1 MCCIT
6 AGNDMAKGRASSLTE
21 AGLAT
26 RRSMMARRVG
36 SASAWNTVSRPD
48 WLGTQLSVRRDDP
61 KVKDKP
67 NYSDHSHMSF
77 ARREDLPS
85 AGDQVFAAGRGRPR
99 ALGRV
104 LAAGRGRPNA
114 DVAVAVQASRRLTP
128 PQAASGRLSRFQ
140 PSGRLSQWSVVNPI
154 PGLEQSVHSRGR
166 RAAAASTERSGMRV
180 RPPWPTD
187 WLRGWSV
194 PPPLIAGRQR

>member
-1 MCCIT
+1 MGCRT

-36 SASAWNTVSRPD
+36 SASALNTVSRPD
-48 WLGTQLSVRRDDP
+48 WLGTQLSVRRDGP
-61 KVKDKP
+61 KVKDKI
-67 NYSDHSHMSF
+67 NYSTTATSPSP
-77 ARREDLPS
+77 RREDHAERWRPGVCGRARATKGPRPS
-85 AGDQVFAAGRGRPR
+85 VSGRLFGDR
-99 ALGRV
+99 ARATELRCCRCCSG
-104 LAAGRGRPNA
+104 
-114 DVAVAVQASRRLTP
+114 LTP
-128 PQAASGRLSRFQ
+128 PQAASAAFS
-140 PSGRLSQWSVVNPI
+140 PSGRLSQWWVVNPI

-166 RAAAASTERSGMRV
+166 RAAAASTERSGMRA